1 METIVEHVQSLDVIE
16 RIRTDWDALHGRHPQ
31 AHLSQSFDYAA
42 VAIRFARTRGGGA
55 HLITTRQDGVLVG
68 AWVVATHREGLLR
81 IAQPPGDGSYEE
93 YAYPLVDPAAGE
105 PAMRAILLAAL
116 TVPCDILRIYNAR
129 PDTGISELLERP
141 PFSSRTG
148 QRVRVRT
155 YALDFGLYGGWD
167 GYLAAM
173 PSQRM
178 NDLKR
183 KTRKLEALGQVELGW
198 CATAESAADAVRWV
212 FERKREWLSRKGLFS
227 LWLGEDHTRDF
238 YIALARRLDLTDLP
252 LVTTLRVNGE
262 LLAAQINLPGRE
274 LFESMIVAHDDAY
287 SKCSPGEVLTHYG
300 LQLAAERGL
309 QYDYRLVTSPY
320 KERRANVVFQVE
332 TSDMAAS
339 TLGRQLGPAQA
350 QAEHLAQRTGR
361 FLSKLR
367 QPTGP
372 ATPEAAP
379 SAPAGPA
386 ERPARSPA
394 RRYVREHR

>member
-16 RIRTDWDALHGRHPQ
+16 RIRNDWGALQARHPT
-31 AHLSQSFDYAA
+31 AHLCQSFDYAA
-42 VAIRFARTRGGGA
+42 VAVRFAQGRGGSV
-55 HLITTRQDGVLVG
+55 HLITVRQDGVLVG
-68 AWVVATHREGLLR
+68 VWTVATHREGLLR

-116 TVPCDILRIYNAR
+116 TVPCDLLRIYNAR
-129 PDTGISELLERP
+129 PDTGLSELLERA
-141 PFSSRTG
+141 PFASRTG
-148 QRVRVRT
+148 QKVRVRT

-173 PSQRM
+173 PAQRQ

-183 KTRKLEALGQVELGW
+183 KTRRLEALGQVELGW
-198 CATAESAADAVRWV
+198 CATAESASEAIRWV

-227 LWLGEDHTRDF
+227 VWLGEDHTRDF
-238 YIALARRLDLTDLP
+238 YMALARRLDLTDLP
-252 LVTTLRVNGE
+252 LVTTLRLDGQ
-262 LLAAQINLPGRE
+262 LIAAQINLPGRE
-274 LFESMIVAHDDAY
+274 LFESMVVAHDDAY
-287 SKCSPGEVLTHYG
+287 AKCSPGELLTHYG

-332 TSDMAAS
+332 TSELAAS

-367 QPTGP
+367 QGSGQAAPD
-372 ATPEAAP
+372 PEP
-379 SAPAGPA
+379 SAPADPA

-394 RRYVREHR
+394 RRYVRGRR